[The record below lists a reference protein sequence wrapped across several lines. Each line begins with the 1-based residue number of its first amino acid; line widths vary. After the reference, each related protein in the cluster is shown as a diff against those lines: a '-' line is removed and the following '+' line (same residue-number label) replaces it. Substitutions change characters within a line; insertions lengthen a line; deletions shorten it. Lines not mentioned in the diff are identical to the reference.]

1 MSERRENSVLF
12 SLKEL
17 RRLEDDRVQRE
28 QDELTARREAE
39 RAAREAAERAAREEE
54 ERIRRAEEERLRR
67 ADEEKQARLREE
79 QLRLEEAERRA
90 RVEADMQLQQERM
103 RLEVQARAKNSPVKA
118 VIGAS
123 LVIIAV
129 AGGLGY
135 KMYQQHQTEMAAQRA
150 QMALIE
156 QQKARIEAEKAKA
169 EAEYKTQLAA
179 IQKEADEKMAHATSD
194 IERARIR
201 DEAMR
206 QAMAVRSRRGS
217 GGGRN
222 NAGNS
227 GESSPSQN
235 KIKAPGKHEISDNPL
250 EGL

>member
-1 MSERRENSVLF
+1 MSDRRENSVLF

-17 RRLEDDRVQRE
+17 RRIEDDRVRRE
-28 QDELTARREAE
+28 QDELAARREAE
-39 RAAREAAERAAREEE
+39 RAAKEAAERAAREEE
-54 ERIRRAEEERLRR
+54 ERIRRAEEERIRR
-67 ADEEKQARLREE
+67 AEEEKQARMREE

-118 VIGAS
+118 VLGVS
-123 LVIIAV
+123 LVLV
-129 AGGLGY
+129 AIGGGLAY

-150 QMALIE
+150 QMALVE

-179 IQKEADEKMAHATSD
+179 IQKEMDDKLAHATSD

-201 DEAMR
+201 EEATR
-206 QAMAVRSRRGS
+206 QAMAVRSKRGS
-217 GGGRN
+217 GGSRSSS
-222 NAGNS
+222 S